1 MVGKKG
7 VELPIMTIIILSI
20 SVLVLIVVV
29 AMFIG
34 GSNSFEKSQKI
45 AAAWNDACTDLK
57 NNGCDYRQVDDI
69 KLAGVTNGDI
79 GASGEDI
86 HENPIEANATAS
98 IFNVC
103 AYKYRVTG
111 KNSNGKIRHP
121 WDNDCKNDDVC
132 LNDFRKNCAAKCGCK
147 YTNIITTTS
156 E

>member
-7 VELPIMTIIILSI
+7 VELPITTIIILSI

-57 NNGCDYRQVDDI
+57 NRGCDYNQVDSI
-69 KLAGVTNGDI
+69 KLAGVTIGDV
-79 GASGEDI
+79 GGSGKGIDPS
-86 HENPIEANATAS
+86 NTATIAD
-98 IFNVC
+98 VC

-111 KNSNGKIRHP
+111 KTSGGIYHP
-121 WDNDCKNDDVC
+121 WEDACKNDDVC